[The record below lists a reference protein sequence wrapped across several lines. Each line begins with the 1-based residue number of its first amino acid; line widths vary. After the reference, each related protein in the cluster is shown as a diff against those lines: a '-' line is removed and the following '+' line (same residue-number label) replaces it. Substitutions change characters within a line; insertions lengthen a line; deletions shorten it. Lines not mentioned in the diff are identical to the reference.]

1 MAQRNQIAIKVALRQ
16 NRNTKSAAYGK
27 YYAEVQNNETLST
40 RGLLEHIMSHGLG
53 YPRSIVQG
61 VLAQLAECLTELI
74 LQGQPVKLDG
84 FGTFKLEVKTAEG
97 VGGWTASEVV
107 PGMDLR
113 SKIAGLRLVV
123 IPDGTELDKLTS
135 TANLERASLE
145 NLGVMTWLP
154 SGKVDSEGNELTT
167 KAYMPLS
174 TFAAENAPNP

>member
-84 FGTFKLEVKTAEG
+84 FGTFKLEVKTSGE
-97 VGGWTASEVV
+97 GGWPASEVK
-107 PGMDLR
+107 PGMDIR
-113 SKIAGLRLVV
+113 SRIAGLHLVV

-135 TANLERASLE
+135 TANLERASIQ
-145 NLGVMTWLP
+145 NLGVVTWLD
-154 SGKVDSEGNELTT
+154 SGKVDSEGNPLAA
-167 KAYMPLS
+167 KAYMDLS
-174 TFAAENAPNP
+174 TFAAENAPEP

>member
-1 MAQRNQIAIKVALRQ
+1 MATRNQIAIKVGLRK
-16 NRNTKSAAYGK
+16 NLNTKSAAYGK

-84 FGTFKLEVKTAEG
+84 FGTFRLEVNSLEGWNTAD
-97 VGGWTASEVV
+97 VK
-107 PGMDLR
+107 PGMDVR
-113 SKIAGLRLVV
+113 SKISGLHLVV

-135 TANLERASLE
+135 TANLERASIE
-145 NLGVMTWLP
+145 NLGVITFQD
-154 SGKVDSEGNELTT
+154 SGKVDKDGNEIKM
-167 KAYMPLS
+167 KAFMPLS
-174 TFAAENAPNP
+174 TFVAENAEP